1 MRRDKYRIFLI
12 TIAIIIALVGIW
24 CLIDLNTSNQ
34 VIEGTFVYGR

>member
-1 MRRDKYRIFLI
+1 MRREKYRMFLI
-12 TIAIIIALVGIW
+12 VIAVLIILVGIW